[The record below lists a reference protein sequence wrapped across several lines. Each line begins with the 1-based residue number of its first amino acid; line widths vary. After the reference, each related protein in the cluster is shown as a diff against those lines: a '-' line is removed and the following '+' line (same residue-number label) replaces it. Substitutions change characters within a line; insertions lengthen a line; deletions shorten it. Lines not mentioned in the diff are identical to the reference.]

1 MSQSGQRG
9 ENLGMEKIMLKLLMM
24 LMKLIAMLTDHQEG
38 RLRKRG
44 GSIQILIRSFHR
56 RAKKWEDR
64 QHREKERDDRLFHL
78 EKQKMALEQEQ
89 HEKKIMET
97 DTTNMDKESQ
107 LYFKFMKEER
117 Q

>member
-1 MSQSGQRG
+1 
-9 ENLGMEKIMLKLLMM
+9 
-24 LMKLIAMLTDHQEG
+24 
-38 RLRKRG
+38 
-44 GSIQILIRSFHR
+44 
-56 RAKKWEDR
+56 
-64 QHREKERDDRLFHL
+64 
-78 EKQKMALEQEQ
+78 MALEQEQ